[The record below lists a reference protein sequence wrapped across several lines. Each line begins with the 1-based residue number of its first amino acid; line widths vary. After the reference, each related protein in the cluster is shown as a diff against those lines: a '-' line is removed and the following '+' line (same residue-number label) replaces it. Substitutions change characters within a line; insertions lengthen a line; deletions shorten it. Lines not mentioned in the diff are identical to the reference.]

1 MPDDVR
7 GRIFALDFGVDM
19 TANSI
24 SALILGA
31 LAQTVAIRPL
41 LVGLGVIAIVF
52 GLVWTALTR
61 PLWTELIGA
70 ADED

>member
-7 GRIFALDFGVDM
+7 GRIFALDFGIDM
-19 TANSI
+19 IAISI

-41 LVGLGVIAIVF
+41 LVGLGVVAIVF

-61 PLWTELIGA
+61 PLWAGLDTV
-70 ADED
+70 ADEG